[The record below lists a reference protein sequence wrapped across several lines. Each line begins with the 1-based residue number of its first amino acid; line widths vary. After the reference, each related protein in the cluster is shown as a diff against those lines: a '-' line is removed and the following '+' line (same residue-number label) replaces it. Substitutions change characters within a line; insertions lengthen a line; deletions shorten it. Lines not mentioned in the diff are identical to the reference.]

1 MKHIK
6 TKILDFTRFY
16 VLNPNKPPFAM
27 RGYCVYDVSFECRSE
42 VWRCSLV
49 YVVNEQLV
57 TRVIFTVLLGIAALE
72 LIVSF

>member
-1 MKHIK
+1 M
-6 TKILDFTRFY
+6 
-16 VLNPNKPPFAM
+16 
-27 RGYCVYDVSFECRSE
+27 YDVSFECRSE